1 MADETRPGLMLTRSN
16 APAPA
21 GRHDRPSDAAADR
34 PLPTPRH
41 QGRSPTPPARPTHAI
56 TADRRAHPLPI
67 ALRLAYRSR
76 PLASPARPTP
86 DPLAWPSP
94 HPPVLPSPPPPTRP
108 MSPTRWTSAAP
119 PARPTPPPVAQP
131 SPPHPLARPQPS
143 RDIRRPLAADSSAGL
158 RVAHSRAPAD
168 GYLFYL
174 KKKMS

>member
-67 ALRLAYRSR
+67 ALTCLSQPTAGLSCTTDATPTCMAVTAPTRAAVAAPTHAADAPY
-76 PLASPARPTP
+76 PLDQRRPTRAT
-86 DPLAWPSP
+86 DATSSCAA
-94 HPPVLPSPPPPTRP
+94 VATPPTRP
-108 MSPTRWTSAAP
+108 TTA
-119 PARPTPPPVAQP
+119 PVATYADHLRRTAQLACAWHIHVRQP
-131 SPPHPLARPQPS
+131 MATFF
-143 RDIRRPLAADSSAGL
+143 I
-158 RVAHSRAPAD
+158 
-168 GYLFYL
+168 
-174 KKKMS
+174 